1 MISDDAEEEES
12 DEDEGIG
19 SKTSRYTKQVLH
31 YVTDMERFQPPRK
44 KTK

>member
-1 MISDDAEEEES
+1 MINDAEDEESEEEE
-12 DEDEGIG
+12 GVA

-31 YVTDMERFQPPRK
+31 YVTDMDRFQPPKK